1 MTRCRW
7 CRSTALDQGQVDDAA
22 VGYDHHVVDLAGIA
36 EVVGAGVDL
45 VRVAVIVVGAL
56 VVTAVFAG
64 RLRRDGGRPPG
75 AYRLYRQNLGRAI
88 LLGLEFLVA
97 GDIIRTVAAS
107 PTFTSV
113 GVLALIV
120 AVRTVLSFSLEV
132 ELGGSWPWQRR
143 RAARPSDIPDA

>member
-1 MTRCRW
+1 M
-7 CRSTALDQGQVDDAA
+7 
-22 VGYDHHVVDLAGIA
+22 DLSGIA
-36 EVVGAGVDL
+36 EAVGAGVDL
-45 VRVAVIVVGAL
+45 VGVAVIVVGAL

-64 RLRRDGGRPPG
+64 RLRHDGGRFPG

-97 GDIIRTVAAS
+97 ADIIRTVAAS

-120 AVRTVLSFSLEV
+120 VVRTFLSFSLEV
-132 ELGGSWPWQRR
+132 ELEGSWPWRR
-143 RAARPSDIPDA
+143 GRAARPPDAPEA

>member
-1 MTRCRW
+1 
-7 CRSTALDQGQVDDAA
+7 
-22 VGYDHHVVDLAGIA
+22 VVDLAGIA
-36 EVVGAGVDL
+36 EAVGAGVDL
-45 VRVAVIVVGAL
+45 VGVAVIVVGAL

-64 RLRRDGGRPPG
+64 RLRRDGSRISG

-97 GDIIRTVAAS
+97 GDLIRTVAAS

-120 AVRTVLSFSLEV
+120 AVRTFLSFSLEV
-132 ELGGSWPWQRR
+132 ELEGECSPAGGYQ
-143 RAARPSDIPDA
+143 APSLPDGGLANSH